1 MINSGLNSMVEC
13 YPSKLDVVSSSL
25 TVRSKLFR
33 ISKQLEIKL
42 LLNPK
47 LKEKIEDI
55 PGFLDKLI
63 KCA

>member
-1 MINSGLNSMVEC
+1 MINSGL
-13 YPSKLDVVSSSL
+13 
-25 TVRSKLFR
+25 RSKTIP
-33 ISKQLEIKL
+33 ISKELEIRL

-47 LKEKIEDI
+47 LKEKIEDV